1 MARTVLAMPT
11 SASATG
17 FTPQDSDWKK
27 LDSETHENILH
38 DGAVF
43 CIYAA
48 KRDDTKDGEGKV
60 LFYEEDT
67 QIAGS
72 EEFLTAMGALDIRP
86 VLRGRSFRSRLI
98 EVPEK
103 KESGAPQVPGV
114 SQMDWKP
121 QNSVLV
127 LFRQEPRCVRNRSRF
142 SWGNRSG
149 LQTGVMKA
157 FVTVRDGLVSRP
169 GNHSENDRGDSQ
181 EKWF

>member
-1 MARTVLAMPT
+1 MARTVFPDLIFIARYHKDHSNVFIGKFPCNIGKSHIYVVLAECPLYT
-11 SASATG
+11 ARLRLE
-17 FTPQDSDWKK
+17 K

-86 VLRGRSFRSRLI
+86 VDL
-98 EVPEK
+98 
-103 KESGAPQVPGV
+103 
-114 SQMDWKP
+114 
-121 QNSVLV
+121 
-127 LFRQEPRCVRNRSRF
+127 LFGTC
-142 SWGNRSG
+142 
-149 LQTGVMKA
+149 
-157 FVTVRDGLVSRP
+157 
-169 GNHSENDRGDSQ
+169 
-181 EKWF
+181 